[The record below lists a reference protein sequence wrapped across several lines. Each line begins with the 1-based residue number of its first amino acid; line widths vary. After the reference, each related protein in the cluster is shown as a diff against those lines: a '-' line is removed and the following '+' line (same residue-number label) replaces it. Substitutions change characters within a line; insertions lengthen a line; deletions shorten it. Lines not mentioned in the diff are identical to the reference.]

1 MPGKILIKLIRVY
14 QLTLSSLF
22 GNRCR
27 FYPTCSQYAQEAISR
42 YGVFKGCYYGV
53 RRILRCHP
61 WHPGGYDP
69 VPDPDG
75 TSLTESSS
83 KSSTD

>member
-42 YGVFKGCYYGV
+42 YGVFKGCYHGI

-75 TSLTESSS
+75 TTLTESSS